1 MRLAVIGKHFI
12 EVTEE
17 DLATLTPPTEKIHI
31 LKISFDFPTKE
42 KLYHVLNT
50 YDETYRFII
59 DKYVD
64 FYNKF
69 FLLNKKKYYVE
80 NTKKDGLVT
89 FFKRNNKVCF
99 NFTVLNINMQQYCIQ
114 NLQDILPNVEV
125 IVLDENLFSILEK
138 DLQNWHGDV
147 IIK

>member
-1 MRLAVIGKHFI
+1 MRLAIKGKHFV

-17 DLATLTPPTEKIHI
+17 DLATLTSPIEKVHL

-50 YDETYRFII
+50 YEDTYRFII

-69 FLLNKKKYYVE
+69 FLFNKKKYYVE
-80 NTKKDGLVT
+80 NTKKDGLVS

-114 NLQDILPNVEV
+114 NVQDILSNAEV
-125 IVLDENLFSILEK
+125 IILDENLLGILDK
-138 DLQNWHGDV
+138 DLQSWSGDV
-147 IIK
+147 IVK